1 MAEIPRVI
9 AMLAAL
15 LALASPI
22 IAQSGHPGSRVSV
35 TYQAQSATERG
46 KAVPDN
52 ALGAFKADPD
62 TPIHIEADKLVEV
75 FDSQAVFAG
84 NVMLRRGEFLLRTAA
99 MTAFYSGQ
107 TGVGDAV
114 GRPPVQ
120 LTRVEARE
128 QVLVKSKNGT
138 TATGDWATFD
148 VKANTVLMGDR
159 VVVSRNKDVAQG
171 PRLRIDL
178 TTGIYRFEIDSD
190 SGPAPLHPPGAQ
202 KRMQ

>member
-1 MAEIPRVI
+1 MIYRVM
-9 AMLAAL
+9 AMLAVL
-15 LALASPI
+15 LALAGPI
-22 IAQSGHPGSRVSV
+22 IAQGGHPGSRVFV
-35 TYQAQSATERG
+35 TYQAQSATERS

-52 ALGAFKADPD
+52 VLGAFKVDPD
-62 TPIHIEADKLVEV
+62 TPIHIEADKLV
-75 FDSQAVFAG
+75 DALDGSQAVFTG
-84 NVMLRRGEFLLRTAA
+84 NVMLRRGEFLLRTVA

-107 TGVGDAV
+107 TGAGDAV
-114 GRPPVQ
+114 GGPPVQ
-120 LTRVEARE
+120 LTLVEVRE

-202 KRMQ
+202 IRIQ